1 MTVENLHRDDSGN
14 CCLFKYTVKLQTSAM
29 DHVLGLDLSIFSKA
43 FGVFA
48 VYVCIVQIA
57 VI

>member
-1 MTVENLHRDDSGN
+1 
-14 CCLFKYTVKLQTSAM
+14 M